1 MIDLHVHSTKS
12 DGTMTPSE
20 LVDYA
25 MEKKLTAFAL
35 TDHDCIDGIDEAIE
49 YAKELKEKGIDAPEV
64 IPGIEFATEYEGK
77 DIHVVGLFID
87 HKSEAFTKY
96 LDNFVASRENRNKK
110 MCDLM
115 KADGIDVDY
124 EELKLDNPDAVI
136 TRAHFAS
143 YMEKKGI
150 VKQRRDAFD
159 KYIGDNCKYYIPR
172 EKVTPE
178 MAISLILESDGIP
191 VLAHPILYHMSEAR
205 LDTLVSQLKV
215 AGLMAIEALYST
227 YAISDERK
235 IRALAKKYHL
245 LLSGGSD
252 FHGENKPGIDLG
264 TGQGKLYLHD
274 EILEKLKSARKN
286 LLFSDMDGTL
296 FRDDCSIGEALQNAI
311 KRASLN
317 GHRFILTSGRPL
329 PSILEQQ
336 VKFGLDFPN
345 SYIISNNGALIYDCD
360 AKETLVTNKLSKDI
374 ISVVEKLA
382 DKKGLHV
389 HSYTEDSIVGHS
401 VDEEIIFYRERIHMP
416 FIETP
421 DIAAYLSEGAFKV
434 QIISLT
440 DNAALRE
447 LATEIEKILPE
458 EVEAF
463 FSNQYYLEILPKGVS
478 KGNALLWLTD
488 YLSMPHSHTFA
499 CGDADND
506 LSMIEAAANG
516 VAMANGTENVK
527 KAAKIITKND
537 NNHDGLVEIL
547 DKYFN

>member
-35 TDHDCIDGIDEAIE
+35 TDHDCIDGIDEAIK

-205 LDTLVSQLKV
+205 LDALVSQLKA

-274 EILEKLKSARKN
+274 EILQKLKAARKN

-401 VDEEIIFYRERIHMP
+401 VDEEIVFYRKRIHMP

-421 DIAAYLSEGAFKV
+421 DIAAYLPEGAFKV